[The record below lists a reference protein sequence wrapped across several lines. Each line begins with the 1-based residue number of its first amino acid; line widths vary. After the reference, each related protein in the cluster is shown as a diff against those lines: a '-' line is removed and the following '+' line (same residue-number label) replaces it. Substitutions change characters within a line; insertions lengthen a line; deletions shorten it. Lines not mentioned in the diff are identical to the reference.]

1 MKYFF
6 ATCFV
11 LTILTIGYFVPRTD
25 IFAFLALY
33 SLSFAGYLWIHKR
46 VESHHEFVFF
56 IGVAIV
62 ARLGLIF
69 VAPGLSDD
77 LYRFF
82 WDGTIAHLGF
92 SPYEFTPS
100 HMIDQD
106 LVGAFL
112 TTDIYPFLNSQDY
125 YSIYPPLSQLIF
137 QISTYFTQDHLYHS
151 SIVLRAFN
159 VTADIGVIYLLM
171 KLLPAMNFNQKNVLL
186 YALNPLVILEF
197 SANLHGEVIML
208 FFFLFAFWWLL
219 KGRWVWF
226 SILFALGI
234 LTKLTILLLF
244 PLFLKRLGWR
254 NFILSGLLIA
264 AIVLSAYGGM
274 GLFVY
279 LENYLASLQLFF
291 QRFEFNASF
300 YYFFRW
306 LGYQWKGYNMIHYI
320 GPLLSIA
327 AMGGYFFMYVLQY
340 LNNKGL
346 LVRALFIYTIFLF
359 ASTTVHPWYIVFPLV
374 FSLFSK
380 YRYPVV
386 WSFLIVFSYIS
397 YVSEPYSEMMA
408 VVVIEYLLL
417 GLVLLIEFGF
427 VPAKWYFNLYELTEK
442 D

>member
-1 MKYFF
+1 M
-6 ATCFV
+6 
-11 LTILTIGYFVPRTD
+11 PRTD
-25 IFAFLALY
+25 IYAFLGLY
-33 SLSFAGYLWIHKR
+33 TLGFIGYLWIHKR
-46 VESHHEFVFF
+46 VASHHDFVFF

-92 SPYEFTPS
+92 SPYEYTPS
-100 HMIDQD
+100 QMMDGNM
-106 LVGAFL
+106 VGGFL
-112 TTDIYPFLNSQDY
+112 STDIYPYLNSQDY

-151 SIVLRAFN
+151 SIVLRVFN
-159 VTADIGVIYLLM
+159 ITADIGVIYLLM

-219 KGRWVWF
+219 KGRWGYF
-226 SILFALGI
+226 SVLFALGI

-244 PLFLKRLGWR
+244 PLFLKRLGWK

-264 AIVLSAYGGM
+264 AIVLAAYGGM

-279 LENYLASLQLFF
+279 LDNYLASLQLFF

-300 YYFFRW
+300 YYFFRY

-340 LNNKGL
+340 INNKGL

-386 WSFLIVFSYIS
+386 WSFFIVFSYIS
-397 YVSEPYSEMMA
+397 YVSDPYSEMMA

-427 VPAKWYFNLYELTEK
+427 IPAKWYFNLYESTEK